1 MFIAD
6 RRRDL
11 LHATV
16 TELSQSAWA
25 KGFFGPNTMPEAVD
39 MVNLGF
45 LSAAEQELILEVLQR
60 DEELRQA
67 EEQRVRKLKAELLDV
82 KRKGAK
88 RGSGRYSQRS
98 CGRCQEP
105 LSRLTLFSSQCKM
118 CNHHV
123 CRNCRTV
130 LPEGSW
136 LCSVC
141 AKELDLKKM
150 TGDWFYDQRVNR
162 FSTTPGHVLVRV
174 SLKKRPQPKKR
185 ETTGELLLRSTEI
198 NSDPPIPVP
207 RTMQKSQTENNKGH
221 SSENSGSIASRA
233 SSESKD
239 SWSKPTH
246 SDTESAEN
254 ASVISSKTETDSG
267 RVTPEQPRIES
278 CSVQS
283 SRAGSSVSSM
293 TVPVKAAFVSADAN
307 TEVNTEANTAPEVKP
322 VNPSPVLDVDRLFKK
337 SIKRDPRA
345 AEYVSTLDLRDGP
358 NTSEAAMLNRSRS
371 VPGLDVQLED
381 GEEEEE
387 EDIDSLVSFHKRTMA
402 SSSSSLCSS
411 KSTLGSLM
419 SIYSEAGDFDSV
431 EVSGDI
437 VFSMSYEEQTESLQ
451 VFIKE
456 CHGLACGDASRQL
469 SNPYVKCY
477 LLPDKS
483 RQSKRKTSIKRNTVN
498 PVYKET
504 LKYSISR
511 SQLLTRSMLI
521 SVWHHG
527 RLSRNAF
534 LGEVEIALD
543 CRDLSS
549 SHLDCVALMAK
560 AASAVPTSAF
570 AQYKGELVISLKYV
584 TPKKPTTESIKGKKV
599 FNEERGELHVLIKE
613 AKNLVAIKSGGT
625 SDSFVK
631 GYLFPTKAKTTKRK
645 TPVVKKNLNPHY
657 DHTFVYKELALE
669 QLKEM
674 CLELTV
680 WDREALLSNEFQ
692 GGVRLSSGNGTVKI
706 GKEEVEKDSV
716 GEEVSLWQKMMQYPD
731 SWAEGTLPLR
741 STMERPKGK

>member
-1 MFIAD
+1 
-6 RRRDL
+6 
-11 LHATV
+11 
-16 TELSQSAWA
+16 
-25 KGFFGPNTMPEAVD
+25 MPEVVD
-39 MVNLGF
+39 MINLGF
-45 LSAAEQELILEVLQR
+45 LTASEQELILEVLRR
-60 DEELRQA
+60 DEDLRQA
-67 EEQRVRKLKAELLDV
+67 EDQRVRKLKTELLDV

-123 CRNCRTV
+123 CRSCRTV

-174 SLKKRPQPKKR
+174 SLKKKPHSKKR
-185 ETTGELLLRSTEI
+185 ETTGEVLLRSTEI
-198 NSDPPIPVP
+198 HSDFPVPVP
-207 RTMQKSQTENNKGH
+207 RTKQKSQTENNKGH
-221 SSENSGSIASRA
+221 SSENSGSIASRE
-233 SSESKD
+233 SFESKG

-254 ASVISSKTETDSG
+254 ASVMSCKTESDSG
-267 RVTPEQPRIES
+267 HVTPEQPRRENS
-278 CSVQS
+278 SVQS

-293 TVPVKAAFVSADAN
+293 TVSVKAAFVSVGGAN
-307 TEVNTEANTAPEVKP
+307 TEVHTTSEVQP
-322 VNPSPVLDVDRLFKK
+322 VNPSPDSDVDRLFKK
-337 SIKRDPRA
+337 SIRRDPRPA
-345 AEYVSTLDLRDGP
+345 AEYVSTLDLHDERD
-358 NTSEAAMLNRSRS
+358 TSEATMGNRSHS
-371 VPGLDVQLED
+371 VPGLDVQ
-381 GEEEEE
+381 
-387 EDIDSLVSFHKRTMA
+387 
-402 SSSSSLCSS
+402 
-411 KSTLGSLM
+411 STLGSLM
-419 SIYSEAGDFDSV
+419 SIYSEAGDFASV

-437 VFSMSYEEQTESLQ
+437 VFSLSYDEETQSLH

-456 CHGLACGDASRQL
+456 CHGLACADTSRHL
-469 SNPYVKCY
+469 SNPYVKSY

-483 RQSKRKTSIKRNTVN
+483 RLSKRKTSIKRNTIN

-511 SQLLTRSMLI
+511 SQLLTRSLLI

-527 RLSRNAF
+527 RLSRNTF
-534 LGEVEIALD
+534 LGEVEIPLD

-549 SHLDCVALMAK
+549 SHMDRMALMAK
-560 AASAVPTSAF
+560 AASAVPASAF
-570 AQYKGELVISLKYV
+570 AQYKGELVISLKYI
-584 TPKKPTTESIKGKKV
+584 TPKKATTENIKGKKAAT
-599 FNEERGELHVLIKE
+599 EEGGELHVLIKE
-613 AKNLVAIKSGGT
+613 AKNLTALKSGET

-631 GYLFPTKAKTTKRK
+631 GYLFPMKSKTTKRK

-657 DHTFVYKELALE
+657 DHTFVYKALALE
-669 QLKEM
+669 QLKDM

-680 WDREALLSNEFQ
+680 WDREALLSNEFL
-692 GGVRLSSGNGTVKI
+692 GGVRLSSGSDTVKI

-716 GEEVSLWQKMMQYPD
+716 GEEVSLWRKMMQYPD

-741 STMERPKGK
+741 STMEKPKAK